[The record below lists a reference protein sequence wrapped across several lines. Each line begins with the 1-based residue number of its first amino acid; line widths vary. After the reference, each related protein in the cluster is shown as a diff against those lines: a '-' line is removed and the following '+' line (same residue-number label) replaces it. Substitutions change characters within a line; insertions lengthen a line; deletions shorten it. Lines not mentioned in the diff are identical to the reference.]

1 MSFASKTLDSFQN
14 FAARLG
20 FGTGNQN
27 DAAGYGFDF
36 LSRNRVKLE
45 AMYRSSWIVGQAVD
59 LVAEDMTRA
68 GVMITG
74 DIPPDD
80 ISTLNKAI
88 QHLSVWDALCDNIKW
103 GRLYGGSIAVM
114 LIDGQKIDT
123 PLNTDRIAQGQFKGL
138 LVLDRWQVMPSLT
151 DLVTDYGP
159 DLGMPKYYDVVTQA
173 AGLSNQKIHYSRVI
187 RIDGVT
193 LPYWQRIAEN
203 LWGQS
208 VIERLLDRLVAFDSA
223 TTGAAQLVHK
233 AHLRIYKLEKF
244 RETIAS
250 GGKAFEAMIQSIQY
264 IRQFQSNEG
273 LTVIDAKDQFES
285 QQYSFTG
292 LGDLMLQFGQQLSGA
307 LQIPLVRLFGQSP
320 AGLNSTGES
329 DLRMYYDGIQ
339 TQQERRLRTPL
350 DHLFKVLSWSVL
362 GKPLPD
368 DFGFEFTPLWQMTP
382 DQRVTFVQGTTSS
395 VLLAHESGL
404 ISDKVALQELK
415 QMSHQTGVFTNVTDD
430 LIESADDQ
438 IDPPAP
444 ELEPN
449 PDDPNDTTKP
459 KDENE
464 GKDQP
469 SASA

>member
-36 LSRNRVKLE
+36 LSRNRIKLE

-59 LVAEDMTRA
+59 VVAEDMTRA

-74 DIPPDD
+74 KIPPDD
-80 ISTLNKAI
+80 ISALNKAI
-88 QHLSVWDALCDNIKW
+88 QTLAVWDALCDNIKW
-103 GRLYGGSIAVM
+103 GRLYGGAIAVM
-114 LIDGQKIDT
+114 LIDGQKTDS
-123 PLNTDRIAQGQFKGL
+123 PLDTDRIALGQFKGL
-138 LVLDRWQVMPSLT
+138 LILDRWQVMPSLT
-151 DLVTDYGP
+151 DLVTEYGP
-159 DLGMPKYYDVVTQA
+159 DIGMPKYYDVVTQA
-173 AGLSNQKIHYSRVI
+173 AGLSNQRIHYSRIV

-233 AHLRIYKLEKF
+233 AHLRIYKVEKL
-244 RETIAS
+244 RDIIAA
-250 GGKAFEAMIQSIQY
+250 GGKAYEALLQQIQS

-273 LTVIDAKDQFES
+273 LTLADSRDTFETH
-285 QQYSFTG
+285 QYSFSG

-329 DLRMYYDGIQ
+329 DLRMYYDNIQ

-350 DHLFKVLSWSVL
+350 DRMFKVLSWSVL
-362 GKPLPD
+362 GKELPD

-382 DQRVTFVQGTTSS
+382 DQRVAFVTGTTSA
-395 VLLAHESGL
+395 VLQAHESGL
-404 ISDKVALQELK
+404 ISNKTALQELK
-415 QMSHQTGVFTNVTDD
+415 QISPQTGVFTNITDD
-430 LIESADDQ
+430 LIDDADDENE
-438 IDPPAP
+438 PPAP
-444 ELEPN
+444 EDQDDLN
-449 PDDPNDTTKP
+449 PDDPDDAPTKNP
-459 KDENE
+459 ENPDNT
-464 GKDQP
+464 G
-469 SASA
+469 AG